1 MSRIGCFSA
10 SRLRSRRGLASA
22 LIIML
27 LVLLVFFGVL
37 SLVTTAA
44 DLRLS
49 QKRADWS
56 KGYYQ
61 ADAAAVR
68 LVAELDQYCLGLDET
83 SLQAGSLASL
93 LDIWLDGAANVQEY
107 QVISGATTA
116 PLSITALVAE
126 QAGQGQGIELRLRIL
141 TGPAAPNTE
150 RIVIESWIQWQPA
163 FDYEGTEG
171 GIWKG

>member
-1 MSRIGCFSA
+1 MNKISCFSA

-49 QKRADWS
+49 QKRAEWN

-68 LVAELDQYCLGLDET
+68 LVAELDQYCRGLDEA
-83 SLQAGSLASL
+83 SLQAGRLAGL
-93 LDIWLDGAANVQEY
+93 LDIWLDGKASVQTY
-107 QVISGATTA
+107 QVVSGDAAA
-116 PLSITALVAE
+116 PLSITALVAD

-141 TGPAAPNTE
+141 TGPVAPNTE
-150 RIVIESWIQWQPA
+150 RIEIESWIQWQPA
-163 FDYEGTEG
+163 FDYGGTEG